1 MIADERTG
9 RREEAAVARTSI
21 SKTDLE
27 LMALQQIRSFP
38 GGEHAVS
45 VEVECVAGEAR
56 DVTWRLHVT
65 AKDEADFGRIHYAAE
80 TTTERLKRR
89 YCLKR

>member
-1 MIADERTG
+1 MKG
-9 RREEAAVARTSI
+9 RRGGRSAAVARTSI

-38 GGEHAVS
+38 GGERVVS
-45 VEVECVAGEAR
+45 VEVECDAGEAR
-56 DVTWRLHVT
+56 DVAWRLHVT
-65 AKDEADFGRIHYAAE
+65 AKDEADFERIHYATE